1 MVFAGLSKLIAFA
14 PLRFVNDGLRY
25 CGRVMEVGVGAK
37 VTDLVG
43 AKVVRKFCE
52 KF

>member
-14 PLRFVNDGLRY
+14 SLLFINDGLRY

-37 VTDLVG
+37 VTDLG
-43 AKVVRKFCE
+43 ASKGRAQIL
-52 KF
+52 